1 MRGRTTVE
9 TRRRQVLEGRYIRRT
24 ITAAA
29 IAAILF
35 SVAACT
41 ASGGTGGT
49 IDGTSW
55 ALKTYDVSGTATL
68 VPAGTRV
75 DANFAGGKV
84 SGFSGCNLYNAPV
97 TTSGATIK
105 VGHAATTAM
114 ACDAAKTALEQA
126 YLANLAKAATFT
138 ATRDALTM
146 YDSGG
151 KSILVY
157 AAAAA
162 NPLEGSWD
170 VTGYNNGKQAVVSP
184 VAGSKLTAIFT
195 ADQVSGSAGCNTYS
209 GSYTL
214 DGTTLKIGPLASTM
228 RACAD
233 QAVND
238 QEQQFLAAM
247 QNATT
252 FSQTGNVMTLQ
263 AAGGEN
269 QVTLVPTP

>member
-1 MRGRTTVE
+1 MRRN
-9 TRRRQVLEGRYIRRT
+9 

-105 VGHAATTAM
+105 VGPAATTAM

-138 ATRDALTM
+138 ATKDALTM

-170 VTGYNNGKQAVVSP
+170 VTGYNNGKQAVVGVST
-184 VAGSKLTAIFT
+184 GSSIT
-195 ADQVSGSAGCNTYS
+195 ADFGANMRVTGYSGVRTYAGDYHVDGDRVTVDPLALTKKSGSRSSYPRALGVQEAAYLKALQSVATWKIS
-209 GSYTL
+209 GDML
-214 DGTTLKIGPLASTM
+214 DMRDASG
-228 RACAD
+228 
-233 QAVND
+233 
-238 QEQQFLAAM
+238 
-247 QNATT
+247 AT
-252 FSQTGNVMTLQ
+252 QVTGRQ
-263 AAGGEN
+263 AAGR
-269 QVTLVPTP
+269 

>member
-1 MRGRTTVE
+1 MRRN
-9 TRRRQVLEGRYIRRT
+9 

-49 IDGTSW
+49 GGTIDGTSW
-55 ALKTYDVSGTATL
+55 ALKTYDVSGTATS
-68 VPAGTRV
+68 VPADTRV

-84 SGFSGCNLYNAPV
+84 SGFSGCNVYHAPV
-97 TTSGATIK
+97 TVSGATIK
-105 VGHAATTAM
+105 VGPAATTAM
-114 ACDAAKTALEQA
+114 ACDPAKTALEQA
-126 YLANLAKAATFT
+126 YLGNLAKAATFT
-138 ATRDALTM
+138 ATKDALTM
-146 YDSGG
+146 FDGAG

-184 VAGSKLTAIFT
+184 VADSKLTAIFT

-252 FSQTGNVMTLQ
+252 FSQSGNILTLK

-269 QVTLVPTP
+269 QVTLIPAE